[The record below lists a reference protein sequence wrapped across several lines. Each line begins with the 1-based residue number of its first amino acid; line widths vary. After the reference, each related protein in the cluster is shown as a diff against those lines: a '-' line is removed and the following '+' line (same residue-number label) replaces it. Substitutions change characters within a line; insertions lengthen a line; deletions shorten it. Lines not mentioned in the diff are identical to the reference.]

1 MAIPDFQTLML
12 PILRTFG
19 DRRWRNAELID
30 EMVRQFAVTAE
41 ERSAMLPSGRQRL
54 LDNRTHWAIN
64 YLFQSGLIIRLARG
78 VYEISD
84 RGRQVLC
91 NPPSRIDLRFLK
103 QFLESE
109 IGGPAVNPSVNG
121 IPESSGSGDSL
132 DATATPEEKLEHA
145 ASDLRRELGATLLA
159 RVQSISPRAFEYL
172 ILDLLKAMG
181 YGDKRDDAIQHLGMS
196 GDEGIDGV
204 IRQDKLGLD
213 SIYVQAKRYAND
225 NPIGGPAIQA
235 FVGALVG
242 KGATKGVFVTTGR
255 FTRQARDAAAM
266 SKGTHR
272 LVLIDGNELADLMI
286 DHDVGVRTVRTILVR
301 RVDLEEYEET
311 DVAL

>member
-1 MAIPDFQTLML
+1 MPIPDFQTLML

-30 EMVRQFAVTAE
+30 EMARQFAVNAE
-41 ERSAMLPSGRQRL
+41 ERLVMLPSGRQRL
-54 LDNRTHWAIN
+54 LDNRTHWAIT
-64 YLFQSGLIIRLARG
+64 YLFRSGLIARLARG

-84 RGRQVLC
+84 RGRQVLR
-91 NPPSRIDLRFLK
+91 NPPERIDLRFLK
-103 QFLESE
+103 QFLEVE
-109 IGGPAVNPSVNG
+109 NGDQAVAAITNDVRDAAGGGENPDAV
-121 IPESSGSGDSL
+121 
-132 DATATPEEKLEHA
+132 ATPEEKLEQA
-145 ASDLRRELGATLLA
+145 AADLRRELGATLLA
-159 RVQSISPRAFEYL
+159 RVQSISPKAFEYL
-172 ILDLLKAMG
+172 ILDLLQAMG
-181 YGDKRDDAIQHLGMS
+181 YGGSREDAIQHLGMS
-196 GDEGIDGV
+196 GDEGVDGV

-213 SIYVQAKRYAND
+213 SIYVQAKRYATD

-272 LVLIDGNELADLMI
+272 LVLIDGTELAELMI

-301 RVDLEEYEET
+301 RVDLEDYEET
-311 DVAL
+311 DVLL